1 MIFKYQ
7 AKDKKGGASSGTIE
21 AQNYEDALS
30 GLKGKGLFVVKM
42 MNNAPLNSPFSQ
54 HVSVKDKIIFTKQLA
69 LMLRSGLSII
79 DALESIK
86 EETSSKYLQTIVS
99 DLSREIQGG
108 KKLSAALNNYPDV
121 FGQIYI
127 NMVSAGEESGK
138 AEEVLERIASQLE
151 KDYEL
156 NRKIRSAL
164 AYPIIVLVVLVVV
177 MIIVVTYIIPGLSK
191 IFEQSNVELPPITR
205 AVLAISDLFVH
216 YGLWMLLALISL
228 VLLGYLWQRSEGG
241 KIFFAKCVVKIP
253 IIGDLLKKSYV
264 SRFCRTFAALFA
276 AGLPLLDAL
285 KSSGEVMVN
294 LIYVKDTYAIADRVK
309 SGTSLSLAL
318 KNSAIFPK
326 MVGQM
331 ATVGEKSG
339 NLDEVFSNLADFYD
353 REIDNTTSNIST
365 LLEPILIVVMG
376 IGIALVIL
384 SVLQP
389 IYGLV
394 DAI

>member
-1 MIFKYQ
+1 MLYKYQ
-7 AKDKKGGASSGTIE
+7 AKDKKGSSSAGTID
-21 AQNYEDALS
+21 AQNYDEALS
-30 GLKGKGLFVVKM
+30 ALKGRGLAVVKM
-42 MNNAPLNSPFSQ
+42 AGNITFNSPFSQ

-79 DALESIK
+79 DALESIR
-86 EETSSKYLQTIVS
+86 EETSSKYLQSIVA
-99 DLSREIQGG
+99 DLSQEIQGG
-108 KKLSAALNNYPDV
+108 KNLSEALKKYANV

-138 AEEVLERIASQLE
+138 AEEVLERIAAQLE

-156 NRKIRSAL
+156 NRKIKSAL
-164 AYPIIVLVVLVVV
+164 AYPLIVLVVLVVV
-177 MIIVVTYIIPGLSK
+177 MIIIVTYIIPGLSK
-191 IFEQSNVELPPITR
+191 IFEQSNVKLPAVTR
-205 AVLAISDLFVH
+205 AVLAISNAFVH
-216 YGLWMLLALISL
+216 YGLWFLIAFIGL
-228 VLLGYLWQRSEGG
+228 FALGYLWQRSESG
-241 KIFFAKCVVKIP
+241 KIFFAKCVTKVP
-253 IIGDLLKKSYV
+253 VIGDLLKKSYV
-264 SRFCRTFAALFA
+264 SRFCRTFAALFS

-294 LIYVKDTYAIADRVK
+294 LIYVRDSYAVAEKVK

-318 KNSAIFPK
+318 KNSAVFPK

-365 LLEPILIVVMG
+365 LLEPVLIVIMG